1 MASTGDAADNDG
13 WAITAGNTDGSDG
26 DGNLPFA
33 INSGTGAITV
43 NDADDVDRESTASYT
58 LTVSISDG
66 TGADVTADVVVTIT
80 DVNDN
85 TPIFDD
91 DDSDGE
97 SSTAAASVA
106 ENVQTVGT
114 YDATD
119 ADSNPTL
126 AYSIIAVGA
135 NGASVDSALFLSLIH
150 ISEPTRPY

>member
-43 NDADDVDRESTASYT
+43 NDEDDVDRESTASYT

-80 DVNDN
+80 DVDDND
-85 TPIFDD
+85 PEF
-91 DDSDGE
+91 SDTDNDGDT
-97 SSTAAASVA
+97 STAAASVA
-106 ENVQTVGT
+106 ENVQAVGT
-114 YDATD
+114 YAATD
-119 ADSNPTL
+119 ADSTASL
-126 AYSIIAVGA
+126 VYSIIAV
-135 NGASVDSALFLSLIH
+135 SYTHLTL
-150 ISEPTRPY
+150 PTKRIV